1 MRQIQNLKI
10 CVLKQYELLLALHVA
25 YLLEFPNE
33 KEKYD
38 FIEKTE
44 LAIEKLGRK
53 EFYMIVAA
61 KVVR

>member
-1 MRQIQNLKI
+1 MRKIQNLRI

-38 FIEKTE
+38 FIEIPNIDYVRKIKKMIE
-44 LAIEKLGRK
+44 LLCTK
-53 EFYMIVAA
+53 YD
-61 KVVR
+61 